1 MVRSDF
7 NLEGIHA
14 AVFGSAKVRQLNRTG
29 VLDDWDGIERF
40 KEQGAECYGS
50 SVHCE
55 VSGKCPL
62 LVLVA
67 RTVFATGSS
76 IDCCLFPLTNFALE
90 CLGNDLLSCVNGA
103 QIELPG
109 AKG

>member
-1 MVRSDF
+1 MRSDF
-7 NLEGIHA
+7 NLEGIQA

-29 VLDDWDGIERF
+29 VLDDWHGVERF

-50 SVHCE
+50 GVNRK
-55 VSGKCPL
+55 VSSKCPL
-62 LVLVA
+62 LVLLA

-76 IDCCLFPLTNFALE
+76 IGCYLFPLTNFALE
-90 CLGNDLLSCVNGA
+90 CLGNDLLSCVKGA

>member
-7 NLEGIHA
+7 NLEGIQA
-14 AVFGSAKVRQLNRTG
+14 AVFGSEKVRQLNRTG
-29 VLDDWDGIERF
+29 VLDDWHGVERF

-50 SVHCE
+50 GVNRK
-55 VSGKCPL
+55 VSSKCPR
-62 LVLVA
+62 LVLLA
-67 RTVFATGSS
+67 RTVFATGIS
-76 IDCCLFPLTNFALE
+76 IGCYLFPLTNFALE
-90 CLGNDLLSCVNGA
+90 CLGNDLLSCVKGA